1 MPYDCVQQL
10 KEVTVPLSE
19 RRAAQLVGSL
29 HSMIR
34 TMRYVTAKDHGQ
46 AMTGTLAGILKA
58 VSVEDLRPGDI
69 ASQLMVAPSVAS
81 RAVAALEAD
90 GLVQRRPDPDDARA
104 CRIGI
109 TDLGR
114 ERLVEHKRY
123 LLQRVISAL
132 PDWDDA
138 DAALAVQ
145 VLSRLDL
152 SLASSPLAHPVPAP
166 KVLAGSTALSLIDQ
180 MEPQTV

>member
-1 MPYDCVQQL
+1 MA
-10 KEVTVPLSE
+10 LSE
-19 RRAAQLVGSL
+19 RRAAALVAALDSV
-29 HSMIR
+29 IR
-34 TMRYVTAKDHGQ
+34 TVRFVAAKDHGQ
-46 AMTGTLAGILKA
+46 TMTGTLAGILKA
-58 VSVEDLRPGDI
+58 VSIADLRPGDL
-69 ASQLMVAPSVAS
+69 ATAVMVAPSVAS

-90 GLVQRRPDPDDARA
+90 GLVQRRPDPEDARA

-114 ERLVEHKRY
+114 ERLAEHKRY
-123 LLQRVISAL
+123 LLQRVIAAL

-152 SLASSPLAHPVPAP
+152 SLASAPLAHPVAAP
-166 KVLAGSTALSLIDQ
+166 KVLAGSTAITLIDQ
-180 MEPQTV
+180 MEHQTV